1 MPIGKQI
8 VLNKHI
14 NLTDFAIEVTR
25 RCNMACEHCMR
36 GEAEDMDLDLALA
49 RKALEDVRYID
60 QIVFTG
66 GEPSLNVPC
75 MESVLGICKAQGIRV
90 NSFFLA
96 TNGKE
101 VTLDFLECLMHWYA
115 YCISCSGDPNMSAVA
130 LSRDMFHEDI
140 PYKNR
145 ALLMMLSFYDE
156 AMKDT
161 DFVKYP
167 LIGEGRAAGLSDDFK
182 TRSPITEEPQISIG
196 TDGTVTVSSMLYLSG
211 SGDIRTCCDVAYD
224 NDAYTIGNV
233 GEEPLT
239 AILMREAAK
248 ENAA

>member
-1 MPIGKQI
+1 M
-8 VLNKHI
+8 LSKHI
-14 NLTDFAIEVTR
+14 NLSEFAIEVTR
-25 RCNMACEHCMR
+25 RCNMACEHCLR
-36 GEAEDMDLDLALA
+36 GEAEDLDLDLALA
-49 RKALEDVRYID
+49 KMALEGIRSID

-75 MESVLGICKAQGIRV
+75 MESLLGICKAQGIRV

-115 YCISCSGDPNMSAVA
+115 YCISCSGDPYMSAVA

-145 ALLMMLSFYDE
+145 ALLGMLSYYDE

-161 DFVKYP
+161 DFNKYS
-167 LIGEGRAAGLSDDFK
+167 LIGEGRASGLSDSFR
-182 TRSPITEEPQISIG
+182 TRSPITEETKISI
-196 TDGTVTVSSMLYLSG
+196 DAEGTVTVSSMLYLSAN
-211 SGDIRTCCDVAYD
+211 GDIRICCDAAYD

-233 GEEPLT
+233 GEEPLE
-239 AILMREAAK
+239 AILLREIEEETAA
-248 ENAA
+248 